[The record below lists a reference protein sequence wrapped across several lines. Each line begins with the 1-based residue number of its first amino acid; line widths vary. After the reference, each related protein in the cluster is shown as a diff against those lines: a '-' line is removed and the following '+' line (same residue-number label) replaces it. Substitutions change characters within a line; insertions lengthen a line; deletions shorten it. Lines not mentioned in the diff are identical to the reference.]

1 MRGIQRIPRLAVR
14 AIASGAVMV
23 AAALPLAAAG
33 TAGAA
38 TTPATLSSAYVLST
52 GTGLTPTPATV
63 TYSAT
68 ASATTGTS
76 TYTGTASITATG
88 YAYWPN
94 GTTFTLGGTVYTTTA
109 AATLGTTASTVAVS
123 TTAATSAV
131 TTAAAITPSNLPTEV
146 VSYTAAS
153 GVLSASINAG
163 TSITIPSGTAI
174 AGNGIPANDY
184 LTAAA
189 TITNTSSAF
198 SLAIPLVSTTTSVS
212 SVTYSSGTQNA
223 LPTFGAGG
231 ASGTIYVVGSGFA
244 ANGST
249 VTFTTSAAGVT
260 FTNATE
266 LSSTLASATL
276 TTSATTLPG
285 FFSITVADGNG
296 TSAPLANAFQVA
308 SAPTVTSV
316 SPATL
321 LTGTTAQT
329 LTLTGSGLATG
340 DSVAFTS
347 AVDGTSLNVT
357 GTITASSTTT
367 ATVSVIPENSV
378 TGSATAGAY
387 SITVTGVNSAGVF
400 GGISTTNNVL
410 TVNSFGFTSAS
421 PSYLPINTSAATS
434 YAVTLTGTN
443 LGTSGAL
450 QADYGIHNT
459 YGATGNSS
467 ATAWLSN
474 VTITNT
480 SVSATVTVPTSVSSA
495 SFLNFYLINS
505 SGAAT
510 TFDGAIGI
518 GQSSTAAGN
527 APTITSVAPTGSVLT
542 LGSAATLTVTGT
554 NLVPGATSAAF
565 NVGGTTT
572 TDSGLTCSTFTAY
585 STTTGTCVITS
596 VTYQA
601 VAGPQDLVV
610 TTAAGSATFANALS
624 VAGPVITSASPSVL
638 GIGVGQVVTLT
649 GTGFPTANTTF
660 PITISGGTVYSAS
673 GGTANAA
680 TAVSATSATV
690 YVTASTS
697 LVKLTIP
704 GSSGVY
710 TTSPT
715 FSFTAGTAPTLG
727 APTYATNTNGVGA
740 GATSV
745 PVTWTGTG
753 FLPGATLSFG
763 STGISATVTALTST
777 SITANV
783 TVGAVTAG
791 TYSVTVTNTNGGS
804 VTTANDIAV
813 TNAPGGINSTVGSGT
828 TFSAL
833 SGATTT
839 LAFSGGYYQTGL
851 KVTAGNSLATIG
863 TVALGTTAAS
873 GTGTP
878 LGSFTTLSVPVT
890 VPAISGTSGIATTIT
905 VTNADGGSTTYTLN
919 ISMQPTV
926 SGTYY
931 VPTFAS
937 NQQVIVSGTGFEAGM
952 TVKSSNPDYTVLLG
966 QVNPAVAPSLVSTAV
981 LVVTTT
987 ANATQGTSSSVTFTN
1002 PDGGTV
1008 TFALN
1013 GGVAPSSSKAG
1024 LKAFRV
1030 IGGVIQGKTVTI
1042 KIVGQGFYAQ
1052 PMISSN
1058 AAGTK
1063 AVVTGDTGRIL
1074 TVRVSTKMTTPNG
1087 VHVFTI
1093 TLANGKSTTVR
1104 YNQHK

>member
-52 GTGLTPTPATV
+52 GTGFTPTPASV
-63 TYSAT
+63 TYSFAT
-68 ASATTGTS
+68 YVANATTVS
-76 TYTGTASITATG
+76 VTATG
-88 YAYWPN
+88 YTYWPV
-94 GTTFTLGGTVYTTTA
+94 GTTFVAGGSQVLTV
-109 AATLGTTASTVAVS
+109 ATNAVTFASGSLTQTVTVTGTTS
-123 TTAATSAV
+123 
-131 TTAAAITPSNLPTEV
+131 PE
-146 VSYTAAS
+146 
-153 GVLSASINAG
+153 NAG
-163 TSITIPSGTAI
+163 TVGTVTLPSTEALVYSVSSGALQAAINNGTSYTLPSGASISGT
-174 AGNGIPANDY
+174 GIPANDY
-184 LTAAA
+184 LTSSMVVTAVPAAMP
-189 TITNTSSAF
+189 
-198 SLAIPLVSTTTSVS
+198 LAIPLATGTSSVS
-212 SVTYSSGTQNA
+212 SVTYATGTQNA

-321 LTGTTAQT
+321 LTGTTAQS

-367 ATVSVIPENSV
+367 ATVNVIPENNVS
-378 TGSATAGAY
+378 GSATAGAY

-450 QADYGIHNT
+450 QADYGTNT
-459 YGATGNSS
+459 YGAGGNTS

-480 SVSATVTVPTSVSSA
+480 SVTATVTVPTSVSA
-495 SFLNFYLINS
+495 ATFLNFYLINS

-518 GQSSTAAGN
+518 GKSSTAAGN

-596 VTYQA
+596 VTYTA

-660 PITISGGTVYSAS
+660 PITISGGTVSSAS

-690 YVTASTS
+690 YVTANTS
-697 LVKLTIP
+697 LVTLTIP
-704 GSSGVY
+704 GSNGVY

-839 LAFSGGYYQTGL
+839 LTFSGGYYQTGL

-863 TVALGTTAAS
+863 TVALGTTAAT
-873 GTGTP
+873 GVGTP
-878 LGSFTTLSVPVT
+878 LSSFTTLSVPVT

-1030 IGGVIQGKTVTI
+1030 IGGVIQGKTVMI

-1063 AVVTGDTGRIL
+1063 AVVSGDTGRIL